1 MASEFFAP
9 LPPDAPPEKI
19 PFLVTSSGAN
29 ASPGPGGLSVRSN
42 ILDDVPKTY
51 LKGRTSSN
59 LEVNQAPY
67 RNIGTTIGKGKK
79 FTLKGRTEEHIETNT
94 VAPEYIPPPFGEDAR
109 KVTLHGRTPDAEIEI
124 TPGPGQ
130 YRDNY
135 SIGKDARKA
144 TMHGPHDRS
153 NPIRNDSPG
162 PGAYK
167 PQMPPN
173 KPSTRNIRIGH
184 RIETK
189 TVNDIPGPGQYKV
202 KSTINID
209 KNHGVIRE
217 RWKHEHINL
226 NPSPADYDTQ
236 RPILEHV
243 TKISLKGRSSRT
255 VEVNQA
261 PFRDTRRSLSETPR
275 YSMRSRYNTAP
286 VDPTPAPEYIPPP
299 FGKDCH
305 RISISPRSK
314 GKEIETSPG
323 PGQYQPHSSKD
334 FGKSRKATF
343 HGPRKRSVDPH
354 TDSPGPGGYYP
365 DYRPTVESSPRFTMK
380 GAKYQEKRDQSGGYV
395 ALPSTLRGPRFTFKG
410 RPKLSVSY
418 G

>member
-9 LPPDAPPEKI
+9 LPPEAPPEKI
-19 PFLVTSSGAN
+19 PFLVTSSGIN
-29 ASPGPGGLSVRSN
+29 ASPGPGGISTRPGV
-42 ILDDVPKTY
+42 LDDVPKTY
-51 LKGRTSSN
+51 FKGRTSSH

-67 RNIGTTIGKGKK
+67 RNIGSTIGKGQK
-79 FTLKGRTEEHIETNT
+79 FTLKGRTEEYVETNT
-94 VAPEYIPPPFGEDAR
+94 VAPEYIPPPIGSDAR
-109 KVTLHGRTPDAEIEI
+109 KIVITGTRTEERVEL

-135 SIGKDARKA
+135 IIGKDARKA
-144 TMHGPHDRS
+144 TMHGPHERTR
-153 NPIRNDSPG
+153 PINNDSPG

-184 RIETK
+184 RIESK
-189 TVNDIPGPGQYKV
+189 TISEGPGPGQYKV
-202 KSTINID
+202 KSTISPD

-217 RWKHEHINL
+217 RLKHDYINT

-236 RPILEHV
+236 RPILENV
-243 TKISLKGRSSRT
+243 TKISLKGRSTKSI
-255 VEVNQA
+255 EVNQA
-261 PFRDTRRSLSETPR
+261 PYRDVRRSLSETPR

-286 VDPTPAPEYIPPP
+286 VEPTPGPDFIPSP
-299 FGKDCH
+299 FGKDSR
-305 RISISPRSK
+305 RISISPRAK
-314 GKEIETSPG
+314 GKEIEVTPG
-323 PGQYQPHSSKD
+323 PGQYKPRSSND
-334 FGKSRKATF
+334 LGRSRKSTF

-365 DYRPTVESSPRFTMK
+365 DYKPTKESSPRFTMK
-380 GAKYQEKRDQSGGYV
+380 GAKYNEKRDQSGGYV
-395 ALPSTLRGPRFTFKG
+395 TLPSTLKGPRFTFKG
-410 RPKLSVSY
+410 RPKLDVSF